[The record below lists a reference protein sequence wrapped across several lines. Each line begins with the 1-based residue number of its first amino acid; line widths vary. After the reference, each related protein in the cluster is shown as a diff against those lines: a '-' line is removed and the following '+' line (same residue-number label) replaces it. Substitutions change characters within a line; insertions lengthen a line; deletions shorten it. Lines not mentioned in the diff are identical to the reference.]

1 MEKSKQPPA
10 ERFFSE
16 SSHRPSAVSLH
27 HYRQS
32 FEQSHDIIFFFRP
45 DGQISEA
52 NRSAVAAYGYSYDE
66 LLTKSISD
74 LRTEQAPDDFFAQ
87 LEQVRHWSFQFESV
101 HRRRDGTCFPVEIT
115 WVLSQADDEQM
126 ILGVIRDIP
135 ERRQAEEALR
145 QSEERFRLTFEN
157 AASGIAHVAPDG
169 RWLRVNQRLCEMTGY
184 TQAEL
189 LARTF
194 QDLTHPAD
202 LATDLEF
209 VRRVLAG
216 EMSRYSLEKRY
227 LRRDGSVLWI
237 NLTVALVRDA
247 AGAPAYFIAIIED
260 ITARKQIELERER
273 LRLQEQQARETAEA
287 ATRAKDQFLA
297 VVSHE
302 LRSPLSAILGFA
314 QMIRA
319 HQHQAEQ
326 VVHFAD
332 IITRSAR
339 TQQRLI
345 EDLLDTARIIT
356 GKLKLDT
363 APTDLRLLLTE
374 SLAVV
379 QPAAAA
385 RRIDLSA
392 SLGDQPLTVIG
403 DATRL
408 QQIIWNLLQ
417 NAIKFTPEGGH
428 VALRLERSPEQARI
442 IVSDTGQGIAP
453 EVLPHIFERFW
464 QMDMSGT
471 RRYGGLGLGLA
482 LVEDL
487 VELHGGT
494 IAAASAG
501 VGQGTTFT
509 VTLPLHAPPVVE
521 APPQV
526 RAVAEM
532 RTGPEAIPLANLPR
546 LDGVRVL
553 VVDDQ
558 EGTRAR
564 VAGLLSECG
573 AAAMT
578 AASGQ
583 EAVSLLR
590 DHQFDVLVCDIAMPG
605 EDGYQVLRR
614 IRDLEAQQGTPPAGR
629 LAAIALTAMSRSEDR
644 LRALRA
650 GFQTYLAKP
659 VEPAELI
666 VVLASLA
673 SQRGAIAD

>member
-126 ILGVIRDIP
+126 ILGVIRDIT

-260 ITARKQIELERER
+260 ITARTQIELERER

-408 QQIIWNLLQ
+408 QQIVWNLLQ

>member
-126 ILGVIRDIP
+126 ILGVIRDIT

-408 QQIIWNLLQ
+408 QQIVWNLLQ

>member
-126 ILGVIRDIP
+126 ILGVIRDIT

-169 RWLRVNQRLCEMTGY
+169 RWLRVNQWLCEMTGY

-408 QQIIWNLLQ
+408 QQIVWNLLQ

>member
-10 ERFFSE
+10 ERFFGE

-126 ILGVIRDIP
+126 ILGVIRDIT

-408 QQIIWNLLQ
+408 QQIVWNLLQ

>member
-126 ILGVIRDIP
+126 ILGVIRDIT

-673 SQRGAIAD
+673 SQRGATAD